1 MQSVGALLDVRS
13 RAWLIGPA
21 AAAAGIADI
30 DTACSRRKRRHRSVA
45 PAADNATLFKL
56 SSHCVA
62 RPAEPLPAPRP
73 FGGVLGANSRRRRYR
88 Q

>member
-1 MQSVGALLDVRS
+1 MFGAVRGSDRTGGGGGRHRDV
-13 RAWLIGPA
+13 
-21 AAAAGIADI
+21 

-56 SSHCVA
+56 SSRCVA
-62 RPAEPLPAPRP
+62 RPAEPLPQAPRP
-73 FGGVLGANSRRRRYR
+73 FGRVLGANSRRRRYR